1 MCLCISKQFWVKRKY
16 KIFALNKKLDKTA
29 SKGGNGWWGVGR
41 VAQKQNGA
49 RNPPGAAQ
57 DVPRGVCFLQ
67 ISKCKFGQ
75 VFKFV
80 IHACLQLFEVANKF

>member
-1 MCLCISKQFWVKRKY
+1 MVGEGSPPPSV
-16 KIFALNKKLDKTA
+16 
-29 SKGGNGWWGVGR
+29 GGVVGR
-41 VAQKQNGA
+41 GAQKQNGA

-80 IHACLQLFEVANKF
+80 IHIC